1 MSLAASAA
9 SARICA
15 ALACSAGLHAVALGG
30 LPSVLGGEVAIP
42 ARAGELQ
49 LRFAQARPPAPA
61 ERPAAL
67 LPVRSTARSSPDSGI
82 IPLPRYYKGSELS
95 VRPAPLGPIEPK
107 PAAQSTAASA
117 AGKVLARILINE
129 SGAVDRVII
138 ESAQPAGVFDES
150 VVSAFGAA
158 RYRPGVLSGRA
169 VKSQMLVEV
178 TFREPAELGTRTA
191 APRP

>member
-1 MSLAASAA
+1 MRLAASAA

-30 LPSVLGGEVAIP
+30 LPSVLGGEVEMP
-42 ARAGELQ
+42 TRAGELQ
-49 LRFAQARPPAPA
+49 VRLAQATLLAQADRPVTVPPARAKAPA
-61 ERPAAL
+61 PRE
-67 LPVRSTARSSPDSGI
+67 SGI
-82 IPLPRYYKGSELS
+82 LTLPRYYKGSELS

-107 PAAQSTAASA
+107 PAAQSAAASA

-129 SGAVDRVII
+129 SGAADRVII
-138 ESAQPAGVFDES
+138 ESAEPAGVFDES

-178 TFREPAELGTRTA
+178 TFREPAELGTKTA